1 MNDKISTD
9 NNLSLEEGGG
19 ERRTNVCCI
28 NFPSKLKEFENSLE
42 SQLLARWAIDSLPS
56 EKKWRRRREKRR
68 GERSM
73 DVDAKCEP
81 RYISVD
87 RYVVPVVVGHREN
100 IFIINSGRRPTRK
113 QLRALSRI
121 FRECFVSLSLSRGE
135 FLLVSHGAF
144 LVKDLIRWS
153 ICDDFFFL
161 SLIFLLQL
169 WRENVSLILW
179 D

>member
-1 MNDKISTD
+1 
-9 NNLSLEEGGG
+9 
-19 ERRTNVCCI
+19 
-28 NFPSKLKEFENSLE
+28 
-42 SQLLARWAIDSLPS
+42 
-56 EKKWRRRREKRR
+56 
-68 GERSM
+68 M

-144 LVKDLIRWS
+144 LVKDLIGDRFVMIFS
-153 ICDDFFFL
+153 FSLLFSFCNCDVKT
-161 SLIFLLQL
+161 SA
-169 WRENVSLILW
+169 
-179 D
+179 

>member
-28 NFPSKLKEFENSLE
+28 NFPSKLKEFENSLQ

-56 EKKWRRRREKRR
+56 EKEWRRRREKRR

-144 LVKDLIRWS
+144 LVKDLIGDRFVMIFS
-153 ICDDFFFL
+153 FSLLFSFCNCDVKT
-161 SLIFLLQL
+161 SA
-169 WRENVSLILW
+169 
-179 D
+179 